1 MILLCIVTTDGGY
14 SDNLPVLDCHTITV
28 SPFSGTAD
36 ICPPPSATGPSPQH
50 GLAVSFSNTA
60 VEVTEAER
68 DRA

>member
-1 MILLCIVTTDGGY
+1 MTTDGGY

-60 VEVTEAER
+60 VEVAGAER
-68 DRA
+68 DVETS